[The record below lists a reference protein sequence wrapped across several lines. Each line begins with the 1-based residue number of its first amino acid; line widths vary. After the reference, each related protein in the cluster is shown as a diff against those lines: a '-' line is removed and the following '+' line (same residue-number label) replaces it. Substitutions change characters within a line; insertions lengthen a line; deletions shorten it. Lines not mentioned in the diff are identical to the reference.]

1 MRCGFDDGVVDLI
14 PDKRIVW
21 VIGEGCF
28 QERLDAVE
36 VEVAIRDSVIK
47 PCEIAAEILPTA
59 TGAE

>member
-1 MRCGFDDGVVDLI
+1 MVDLI

-36 VEVAIRDSVIK
+36 VEAAIPDSVTK